1 MMKTTPL
8 LLSLLAFAACATA
21 VHTLGS
27 SDCVV
32 FLGDS
37 ITEQGAAPGGYVS
50 MIRDSLSARYPGI
63 RVIGAG
69 ISGNKVPDLQ
79 RRLERDVL
87 SKRPTLVVVYIGI
100 NDVWHSI
107 LPGHSGTPA
116 GEYESGLTDIM
127 KCLLI
132 EDDHDTAAY
141 IRSGLEQLGHTVD
154 WVADGHQGL
163 LMATDPGYGVLIVDR
178 MLPRMDGLSV
188 VRTLRAAAVK
198 TPALFLTTLGGIDDR
213 VEGLEAGGDDYLIK
227 PFAFSEMS
235 IGFQK

>member
-116 GEYESGLTDIM
+116 GEYESGLTDIIT
-127 KCLLI
+127 KIKDAGARVILCTPSVVGERRNGSNQLDEKLDAYAAI
-132 EDDHDTAAY
+132 SRRVAAATGSTLCDLRKYFFVRLAAANTDDKEKG
-141 IRSGLEQLGHTVD
+141 ILTVD
-154 WVADGHQGL
+154 GVHLNPDGNAFVAGEILKHLQ
-163 LMATDPGYGVLIVDR
+163 P
-178 MLPRMDGLSV
+178 
-188 VRTLRAAAVK
+188 
-198 TPALFLTTLGGIDDR
+198 
-213 VEGLEAGGDDYLIK
+213 
-227 PFAFSEMS
+227 
-235 IGFQK
+235 